1 MSRAERFNLLYN
13 TLRDMGLYHTQ
24 VEFAEI
30 MKSSK
35 TNVSSALKGDE
46 RVLTDRFLK
55 RFYNAFI
62 ENLSQYSLDWLL
74 TGQGEMLISG
84 DSFLIG
90 KGDAIGSSAK
100 VTNKTTNNFGS
111 CSAENSRADAT
122 LNKVLDMLQAAQ
134 DSIGD
139 IQKQLTDHNATSVR
153 LLDLLQEKDGL
164 IARQYEIIEGLTKKL
179 FRE

>member
-1 MSRAERFNLLYN
+1 MDAYNDRLKYLLDSRGVTPYYLSRA
-13 TLRDMGLYHTQ
+13 
-24 VEFAEI
+24 
-30 MKSSK
+30 
-35 TNVSSALKGDE
+35 TNVSQATISRLKSDKTAKPSIATNKKLAKYFNVDE
-46 RVLTDRFLK
+46 
-55 RFYNAFI
+55 A
-62 ENLSQYSLDWLL
+62 WLL

-90 KGDAIGSSAK
+90 KGDAIGSSAN

-134 DSIGD
+134 DRIGD

-153 LLDLLQEKDGL
+153 LLDLLQEKDTL
-164 IARQYEIIEGLTKKL
+164 ISRLTNKL
-179 FRE
+179 LDK